1 MKFRLSVIGFFF
13 VVAVLA
19 VQLCAQLTGDTVTV
33 PSFLKKEKNV
43 IEFNDADWSV
53 LFDGMVRL
61 QNDTDTVP
69 RVVAMVHIGDSH
81 VQAGFLTEAVRL
93 PLQRRFGDAG
103 RGLVV
108 PLKLAKTNE
117 PRDYSVVADGSWNF
131 SRCVG
136 RKYSNYTPGV
146 GGIAIVPRNGRIDLT
161 VSTLSKTDDC
171 AGFKKVRLFHAPV
184 DSFPGV
190 ISEPFLV
197 EGETRLPFLT
207 HFRGR
212 SPCVA
217 FILREKPSRKRRLW
231 PFMERALKPVRAE
244 FFTTLSATTGLFTVV
259 MLPFPVFPSRW
270 QHSRRRLLFCRWV
283 RMSRFPPL

>member
-43 IEFNDADWSV
+43 IEFNDADWSA

-197 EGETRLPFLT
+197 EGETR
-207 HFRGR
+207 
-212 SPCVA
+212 
-217 FILREKPSRKRRLW
+217 
-231 PFMERALKPVRAE
+231 
-244 FFTTLSATTGLFTVV
+244 
-259 MLPFPVFPSRW
+259 
-270 QHSRRRLLFCRWV
+270 
-283 RMSRFPPL
+283 

>member
-43 IEFNDADWSV
+43 IEFNDADWSA

-108 PLKLAKTNE
+108 PLK
-117 PRDYSVVADGSWNF
+117 
-131 SRCVG
+131 
-136 RKYSNYTPGV
+136 
-146 GGIAIVPRNGRIDLT
+146 
-161 VSTLSKTDDC
+161 
-171 AGFKKVRLFHAPV
+171 
-184 DSFPGV
+184 
-190 ISEPFLV
+190 
-197 EGETRLPFLT
+197 
-207 HFRGR
+207 
-212 SPCVA
+212 
-217 FILREKPSRKRRLW
+217 
-231 PFMERALKPVRAE
+231 
-244 FFTTLSATTGLFTVV
+244 
-259 MLPFPVFPSRW
+259 
-270 QHSRRRLLFCRWV
+270 
-283 RMSRFPPL
+283 